1 MSYNKTMEKEIEFR
15 VDEVF
20 AKEMDAA
27 DPLARYRERFYIP
40 MGMIYMDGN
49 SLGLMSRDA
58 EESLMRVSREWK
70 TRAIGGWLEAQ
81 TPWFYFAE
89 RLGEQAA
96 QLVGAKPEEVICT
109 GSTTVNIHSLVSAFF
124 KIKDNRWKILADELN
139 FPSDIYALKGQLK
152 LRELDPA
159 EALVLAPS
167 SDGRTLDEDTIIDL
181 MTEEIGL
188 VFLPSVLYRSGQLL
202 DIEKLTGAAHKR
214 GILIGFDCSHSVG
227 AIPHR
232 FSEWGVDFALWC
244 SYKYMNGGPGSPAFL
259 YVNRKHFG
267 REPMLAGWFG
277 YAKEKQFDMSL
288 EFQHSRSAGGWQIS
302 TPCMLSSAPVEGAL
316 KVTLAAGIKKI
327 RQKSKRLTSYLIYLA
342 DQLLP
347 REKYHISIGSPREA
361 ERRSGHVA
369 LEGGEELWQV
379 YQALKLRGIIPD
391 FRPPGVIR
399 LAPVA
404 LYNTYYDVWRTVV
417 QIKSIID
424 TGEYRSFKK
433 EKTAV
438 T

>member
-1 MSYNKTMEKEIEFR
+1 MEQEIEFS
-15 VDEVF
+15 VDEAF

-27 DPLARYRERFYIP
+27 DPLAQYKERFYIRL
-40 MGMIYMDGN
+40 GMIYMDGN
-49 SLGLMSRDA
+49 SLGLLSRDA
-58 EESLMRVSREWK
+58 EASLMRVLNEWK
-70 TRAIGGWLEAQ
+70 TRAIGGWMEAK

-89 RLGEQAA
+89 RLGELAA
-96 QLVGAKPEEVICT
+96 QLVGAKPQEVVCS
-109 GSTTVNIHSLVSAFF
+109 GSTTVNIHSLVSTFF
-124 KIKDNRWKILADELN
+124 KIKDNRWKILADEMN

-152 LRELDPA
+152 LRDLDPA

-167 SDGRTLDEDTIIDL
+167 SDGRTLDEDIIIDL
-181 MTEEIGL
+181 MTEEIAL

-202 DIEKLTGAAHKR
+202 DIEKLTKAAHKR

-227 AIPHR
+227 AVPHR

-277 YAKEKQFDMSL
+277 YAKQKQFDMNL
-288 EFQHSRSAGGWQIS
+288 EFRHARSAGGWQIS

-316 KVTLAAGIKKI
+316 QLTLEAGIEKI
-327 RQKSKRLTSYLIYLA
+327 RQKNMRLTSYLIYLV

-347 REKYHISIGSPREA
+347 KEEYQISIGSPRDA
-361 ERRSGHVA
+361 ERRSGHVS
-369 LEGGEELWQV
+369 LEGGTNLWQIH
-379 YQALKLRGIIPD
+379 QALKSRGVIPD

-404 LYNTYYDVWRTVV
+404 LYNSYIHVWRTIRH
-417 QIKSIID
+417 IKDIVD

-433 EKTAV
+433 ERTAV